1 LIDWHSILLK
11 YGVSVENTEE
21 VMISCPFHE
30 DKRESCALN
39 LEKGVWICF
48 AGCGQGGL
56 KGFIKEYSGKSWDAI
71 NADIQ
76 EEELDLNWD
85 FLDEI
90 IVEEEP
96 QTYEE
101 PEGLEDVPSNH
112 WIYERG
118 FNKSTIERWD
128 CRTNKYLDFMI
139 PVKNIDNEVL
149 GWIARR
155 RNAIPKYMYSKGFA
169 KAKTLFGINQIL
181 DTNKIYLVEGAL
193 DCMWLNQHGYSSL
206 AILGASISR
215 KQVEL
220 ISSLRPSEVVL
231 SLDND
236 AAGQKGIDKAT
247 VDMNSRFLLSYLRLP
262 KNYKD
267 VQEIRNIET
276 LHKVIKNTTIF

>member
-1 LIDWHSILLK
+1 MIDWHSILLK
-11 YGVSVENTEE
+11 YGVSVDNTEE
-21 VMISCPFHE
+21 VMINCPFHS
-30 DKRESCALN
+30 DRRESCALN

-56 KGFIKEYSGKSWDAI
+56 KGFIKEYSGKSWDEI

-76 EEELDLNWD
+76 EEELDLDWN

-90 IVEEEP
+90 ITEQEP
-96 QTYEE
+96 TKYEE
-101 PEGLEDVPSNH
+101 PEGLETVPDSH
-112 WIYERG
+112 WIYKRG
-118 FNKSTIERWD
+118 FTKSTIERWD
-128 CRTNKYLDFMI
+128 CRINKYLDFML

-155 RNAIPKYMYSKGFA
+155 MNAIPKYMYSKGFS
-169 KAKTLFGINQIL
+169 KARALFGINQIS

-206 AILGASISR
+206 AILGASIS
-215 KQVEL
+215 KNQVDL

-236 AAGQKGIDKAT
+236 EAGRKGIDKAT
-247 VDMNSRFLLSYLRLP
+247 VDMNNRFLLSYLRLP

-267 VQEIRNIET
+267 VQEIRNKDT